1 MTSFACRAG
10 PRTGLMQLTFAF
22 ALNRPNQVVPNVGA
36 HSLHIAEPTPMRALL
51 LTAPSK
57 LEVVD
62 FPTPEP
68 ASDEVLVAVRACGIC
83 GSDIHGWDG
92 SSGRRRPPLVMG
104 HEAAGE
110 IAGIGASVAG
120 WKPGDRVTFDST
132 IFCGACADCREGRTN
147 LCATRQV
154 IGVAPAE
161 YRRHGAFAEFVS
173 VPARVLHRLPDGL
186 EWAKAAMAEPVSIA
200 MHAVSRVRVT
210 PDTTV
215 VVVGSG
221 MIGLLVIQVLRH
233 AGVRRV
239 IAIDLADDRLEIARA
254 LGATETV
261 KSGGARDP
269 ATEVIQLTG
278 GEGVDVACEV
288 VGVDATLQI
297 ALNCVRRGGDAVLVG
312 NLAPKTNFPLQT
324 VVTRELTLHGTC
336 GSAGEYPAA
345 LRMIADGSVRVGPII
360 SAIEPMENGPHWFRR
375 LSEPNNG
382 LMKVILRP

>member
-1 MTSFACRAG
+1 
-10 PRTGLMQLTFAF
+10 
-22 ALNRPNQVVPNVGA
+22 
-36 HSLHIAEPTPMRALL
+36 MRALL
-51 LTAPSK
+51 LTAASK
-57 LEVVD
+57 LELVD
-62 FPTPEP
+62 FPKPEP
-68 ASDEVLVAVRACGIC
+68 ADGEVLVAVRACGIC

-92 SSGRRRPPLVMG
+92 SSGRRNPPLVMG

-110 IAGIGASVAG
+110 IVSTGESVGG

-132 IFCGACADCREGRTN
+132 IFCGACPDCRAGRTN
-147 LCATRQV
+147 LCSRREV

-186 EWAKAAMAEPVSIA
+186 EWAHAAMAEPVTIA

-210 PDTTV
+210 SKTTV
-215 VVVGSG
+215 AVVGSG

-233 AGVRRV
+233 AGVKRI
-239 IAIDLADDRLEIARA
+239 IAIDLSDDRLELART

-261 KSGGARDP
+261 PSGGDRDP
-269 ATEVIQLTG
+269 AAEVIRLTG
-278 GEGVDVACEV
+278 GEGADVAFEV

-312 NLAPKTNFPLQT
+312 NLAPQTSFPLQI

-336 GSAGEYPAA
+336 GSAGEYPEA
-345 LRMIADGSVRVGPII
+345 LRMIADGSVRVDRII
-360 SAIEPMENGPHWFRR
+360 SAIEPLENGPECFRR